1 MDLNIKTIN
10 DFKWGTINT
19 LEDRSIPR
27 GASSNSLNWIT
38 SGDILELRRGS
49 VILGN
54 EVTGAGKITGVF
66 VAKMSNS
73 TEIAF
78 RKRGRKLE
86 YLKDET
92 WTEVGTNIFPAGA
105 TTEDVSFAMYYSIAG
120 DQLFINSPN
129 GTLIKV
135 MVANPGSY
143 VDMYDSSKN
152 YKGYISIKQNRMS
165 LWGYLAA
172 KNTYYLSWIDDVV
185 DNATDVAAENIGTG
199 DGTDV
204 TFTDTLAFKAGGAK
218 RTCFAI
224 VATDGTETFTDN
236 KDGTL
241 TGDKGGTGTINY
253 MSGAISVTFNT
264 APTNLQALTCDYSW
278 EDSTDQGICDF
289 TFTSPTRVAGEG
301 TFFLQNEGGILQNVF
316 SYGSSEYCMHE
327 NKTWIVTLTADDTN
341 ATNLIYREKVG
352 IPSREAGVATGN
364 GIYYLDTSD
373 DKDYQIRLLT
383 MNAYGNVIPVSISQ
397 QIIYEKKNVGIDLS
411 DYLFD
416 KTKMFEWGDYILCTC
431 RTDISSENNIMIV
444 YNKEIKS
451 IDTQEYFVNGFA
463 EYGGTLITA
472 DSFGNNVFTLFSGH
486 DDDDS
491 LIYNYWEG
499 NNDNLDWD
507 GLKKFKK
514 IIIQGLI
521 GPDQIIEV
529 SASIDNGTYVLVGY
543 IDGSGSYVDRSIAV
557 SVGAVTIGKK
567 EVGGGGDGVTAYNYE
582 RELNINQDKF
592 DRIKLKFEAI
602 GIGYAAIS
610 THKYYD
616 IRIKGRKR
624 PTRYR
629 S

>member
-521 GPDQIIEV
+521 GPDQVVEV

-582 RELNINQDKF
+582 REIDINQDKF

>member
-1 MDLNIKTIN
+1 
-10 DFKWGTINT
+10 
-19 LEDRSIPR
+19 
-27 GASSNSLNWIT
+27 
-38 SGDILELRRGS
+38 
-49 VILGN
+49 
-54 EVTGAGKITGVF
+54 
-66 VAKMSNS
+66 
-73 TEIAF
+73 
-78 RKRGRKLE
+78 
-86 YLKDET
+86 
-92 WTEVGTNIFPAGA
+92 
-105 TTEDVSFAMYYSIAG
+105 
-120 DQLFINSPN
+120 
-129 GTLIKV
+129 
-135 MVANPGSY
+135 
-143 VDMYDSSKN
+143 MYDSSKN

-582 RELNINQDKF
+582 REIDINQDKF